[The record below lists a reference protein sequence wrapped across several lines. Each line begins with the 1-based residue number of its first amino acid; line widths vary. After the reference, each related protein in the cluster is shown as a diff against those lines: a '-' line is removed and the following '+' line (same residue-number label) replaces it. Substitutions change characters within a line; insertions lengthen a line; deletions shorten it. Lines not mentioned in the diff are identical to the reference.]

1 MLIRVAFIMK
11 NSTPAAGA
19 ESPMA
24 LFKQLER
31 RPGAPGELRARQ
43 RGVLGAYMEKLGCE
57 DLAFEMPT
65 GSGKTLVGCLIA
77 EWRRRS
83 RNERVAY
90 LAPTR
95 QLAQQAARLAE
106 LYGVPA
112 VDLTGTHKEWDPAA
126 ALRFVRKQALA
137 FATFNAVFNSS
148 PKMAPQALVLD
159 DAHAAESPVASTW
172 SVRIQ
177 RHRESTTYD
186 QVVEVL
192 TGCGAFS
199 AAVARRLHHR
209 TAGRVYLAGVAE
221 TTLAAPK
228 LEQVLEHALVFEP
241 RWRFAYEKLGHSG
254 LAACLVYA
262 NSDEIF
268 IRPVVPPTLSHKQF
282 DDAAQRIYMSATL
295 GDSGELERAF
305 GRRRIERIERIEGD
319 PAALVP
325 DAEDDD
331 GEAGNG
337 RRFFCF
343 PGLTRG
349 LDNDRLPGFVREQID
364 AFGKAL
370 LIARSDAERKQ
381 LVEAVAPVG
390 MPQWVTGEADDAPDE
405 FRDAKRGLLAAANR
419 YDGIDLPGDTCR
431 LVVMHGCPTG
441 AHLQERFLYE
451 SLGADAVLNER
462 IRTRLIQGAGRATRG
477 SNDRAAIIMLG
488 RDLEHFCA
496 THLDTMP
503 AEIRTE
509 ITFGMEQEGSSEA
522 DLREALATVSAGG
535 DDWAKVDEF
544 VREREQTD
552 DRPHQVPEGTL
563 QLQAAARFEVEAANA
578 AWHHNWEQ
586 AVERARKAI
595 EALSGGDSHYR
606 ALWQYL
612 AGAWAVLAAQG
623 AGGTHWVGVADRSF
637 DDARVSAQGTQWLSE
652 LNLDAATLLTPNSQ
666 TEETAPDPLDEWV
679 IDRITGHA
687 LRTSMKPLPQEQKIR
702 DGLWQ
707 TDSTLFEHGLT
718 ALGELMGAEVLQ
730 RSSAHSEP
738 DAVWTFGE
746 HFWLAIEAKSE
757 ATGPKVASKGV
768 REALTHLN
776 YAAGVTRREIPEGSV
791 ILFVTPQTGVAY
803 DAGLVAT
810 GSPLFLVAPEPIQ
823 QIAQRLLAAWGAIRA
838 ETSRLETTDARPV
851 VADVLSKQQALP
863 SQWLALVTTLPITTA

>member
-1 MLIRVAFIMK
+1 MLFRVAFIMK

-24 LFKQLER
+24 LFEQLKG
-31 RPGAPGELRARQ
+31 RPGAPGDLRARQ
-43 RGVLGAYMEKLGCE
+43 RGVLCAYMEKLGSKE
-57 DLAFEMPT
+57 LAFEMPT

-106 LYGVPA
+106 LYGVPT
-112 VDLTGTHKEWDPAA
+112 VDLTGPHKEWAPAA
-126 ALRFVRKQALA
+126 KQRFLLKQAVA
-137 FATFNAVFNSS
+137 FATFNAVFNFS

-159 DAHAAESPVASTW
+159 DVHAAESPVASTW

-177 RHRESTTYD
+177 RDRESTTYD

-221 TTLAAPK
+221 TALAASK
-228 LEQVLEHALVFEP
+228 LEQVLERALEHEP
-241 RWRFAYEKLGHSG
+241 QWRFAYEKLGHSG

-262 NSDEIF
+262 NSDEVF

-282 DDAAQRIYMSATL
+282 EDAAQRIYMSATL
-295 GDSGELERAF
+295 GDGGELERAF
-305 GRRRIERIERIEGD
+305 GRRRIDRIEVD
-319 PAALVP
+319 PAALAP
-325 DAEDDD
+325 DTEDDN
-331 GEAGNG
+331 GEEGNG

-343 PGLTRG
+343 PGLTPG
-349 LDNDRLPGFVREQID
+349 LDDGRLPGFVRGQID

-370 LIARSDAERKQ
+370 VIARSDTERKQ
-381 LVEAVAPVG
+381 LVEAVAPAG
-390 MPQWVTGEADDAPDE
+390 MPKWATGESDDAPDE

-477 SNDRAAIIMLG
+477 SEDRAAIIMLG

-503 AEIRTE
+503 AEIRAE
-509 ITFGMEQEGSSEA
+509 IKFGLEQEGSSEV
-522 DLREALATVSAGG
+522 DLREALATVSAGD
-535 DDWAKVDEF
+535 DDWTKVDEF
-544 VREREQTD
+544 VRDREQTD
-552 DRPHQVPEGTL
+552 DRPHRVPEGTP

-586 AVERARKAI
+586 AAERARRAI
-595 EALSGGDSHYR
+595 EALAGGDGHYR

-652 LNLDAATLLTPNSQ
+652 LNLEAAALLTPDSQ
-666 TEETAPDPLDEWV
+666 AEETAPDPLDEWV
-679 IDRITGHA
+679 IDQITGHA
-687 LRTSMKPLPQEQKIR
+687 LRTSMKPLPPEQKIR

-718 ALGELMGAEVLQ
+718 ALGELMGADVLQ
-730 RSSAHSEP
+730 RSSADSEP
-738 DAVWTFGE
+738 DSVWMFGE

-757 ATGPKVASKGV
+757 ATGPKIASRKV

-776 YAAGVTRREIPEGSV
+776 YAAGVTHREVPEGSV
-791 ILFVTPQTGVAY
+791 ILFVTPQTDVAH
-803 DAGLVAT
+803 DARLVAT
-810 GSPLFLVAPEPIQ
+810 DSPLFLVAPEPIQ
-823 QIAQRLLAAWGAIRA
+823 QIAERVLGAWGAIRA
-838 ETSRLETTDARPV
+838 QTSRLTPAEARPV
-851 VADVLSKQQALP
+851 VADLLSKRQALP
-863 SQWLALVTTLPITTA
+863 SQWLAMVTTLPITMA

>member
-1 MLIRVAFIMK
+1 MLFYVAFIMK

-31 RPGAPGELRARQ
+31 RPEAPDKLHARQ
-43 RGVLGAYMEKLGCE
+43 RSVLGAYMEKLGSK

-83 RNERVAY
+83 KNERVAY

-112 VDLTGTHKEWDPAA
+112 VDLTGKHTEWAGTD
-126 ALRFVRKQALA
+126 LRFVRKQAVA

-148 PKMAPQALVLD
+148 PKMAPQAIVLD

-172 SVRIQ
+172 SVRIE
-177 RHRESTTYD
+177 RRWESATYD

-221 TTLAAPK
+221 TTLAASK
-228 LEQVLEHALVFEP
+228 LEQVLEQALVYKP
-241 RWRFAYEKLGHSG
+241 RWRFAYEKLGHTG
-254 LAACLVYA
+254 LAACLVYV
-262 NSDEIF
+262 NSDEVF
-268 IRPVVPPTLSHKQF
+268 IRPVVPPTLSHKEF
-282 DDAAQRIYMSATL
+282 EDAAQRIYMSATL
-295 GDSGELERAF
+295 GTGGELERAF
-305 GRRRIERIERIEGD
+305 GRRRIDRIELD
-319 PAALVP
+319 PVALAS
-325 DAEDDD
+325 DAESDNP
-331 GEAGNG
+331 EEGNG

-343 PGLTRG
+343 PSLTPGLG
-349 LDNDRLPGFVREQID
+349 DDRLHGFVREQID

-370 LIARSDAERKQ
+370 VIARSEKERTQ
-381 LVEAVAPVG
+381 LVKVVAPVG
-390 MPQWVTGEADDAPDE
+390 MPQWATGEADDAPEE
-405 FRDAKRGLLAAANR
+405 FRDAERGLLAAANR

-431 LVVMHGCPTG
+431 LIVMHGCPTG

-451 SLGADAVLNER
+451 SLGADTVLNER

-477 SNDRAAIIMLG
+477 SEDRAAIIMLG
-488 RDLEHFCA
+488 RDLQQFCA

-503 AEIRTE
+503 AEIRAE
-509 ITFGMEQEGSSEA
+509 INFGLEQEDLSEA
-522 DLREALATVSAGG
+522 GLREALATVSAGG
-535 DDWAKVDEF
+535 ADWAQVDEF

-552 DRPHQVPEGTL
+552 DRPHRVPEGTPHL
-563 QLQAAARFEVEAANA
+563 QTAARFEVEAANA
-578 AWHHNWEQ
+578 AWHHNWER

-595 EALSGGDSHYR
+595 EALAGGDSHYR

-623 AGGTHWVGVADRSF
+623 AGGSHWAGVAGRSF

-652 LNLDAATLLTPNSQ
+652 LNLDAIALLTPDSQ
-666 TEETAPDPLDEWV
+666 AEVTALDPLDEWV
-679 IDRITGHA
+679 IDQIADHA
-687 LRTSMKPLPQEQKIR
+687 LRTDMKPLALEQKIR
-702 DGLWQ
+702 DGLGQ
-707 TDSTLFEHGLT
+707 TDSTLFEHGLI

-738 DAVWTFGE
+738 DAVWMFGE
-746 HFWLAIEAKSE
+746 HFWLAIEAKSG
-757 ATGPKVASKGV
+757 ATGSKIASRKV

-776 YAAGVTRREIPEGSV
+776 YAAGVTDREVPEGSV
-791 ILFVTPQTGVAY
+791 ILFVTPQTDVAH
-803 DAGLVAT
+803 DARLVAT
-810 GSPLFLVAPEPIQ
+810 GRPLFLVTPEPIQ
-823 QIAQRLLAAWGAIRA
+823 QIAERVLAAWGAIRSQ
-838 ETSRLETTDARPV
+838 TSRMEPIDARPV
-851 VADVLSKQQALP
+851 VANLLSKRQALP
-863 SQWLALVTTLPITTA
+863 SQWLALVTSLPITVA